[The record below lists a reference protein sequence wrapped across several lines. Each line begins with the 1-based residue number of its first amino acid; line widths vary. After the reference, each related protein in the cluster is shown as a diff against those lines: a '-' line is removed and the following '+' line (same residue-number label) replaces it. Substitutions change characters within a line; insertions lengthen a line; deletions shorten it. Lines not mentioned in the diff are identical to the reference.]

1 MVLPPTEHVQQLLS
15 QSQET
20 TNTCIQHY
28 KAILRQIYDNVP
40 IIPQV
45 RKSVKDNV
53 ITASLTSNFLCLQ
66 CPVVMSHDDV
76 VRHGD
81 KKSHRFCKFVA
92 RRWCCAS
99 GFLKANLPKPVVDSK
114 TGSLFCHMCDDFVW
128 DPTLEDLRNR
138 KIGTGTFSSMFR
150 LLVHLSASDYKY
162 SPSMLFFPP
171 LSLAHVTANIRIQA
185 VSESMMSC
193 SLKRSRKIPKS
204 SVPIQ

>member
-1 MVLPPTEHVQQLLS
+1 MVLPPTEHVQQLLN

-45 RKSVKDNV
+45 RKSVKDSI

-66 CPVVMSHDDV
+66 CPIVMSHDDV
-76 VRHGD
+76 ARHGD

-92 RRWCCAS
+92 CRQCYYL
-99 GFLKANLPKPVVDSK
+99 GFPKTNFSKPVVDSK

-150 LLVHLSASDYKY
+150 LSSHLPTPDYKY
-162 SPSMLFFPP
+162 TSSIL
-171 LSLAHVTANIRIQA
+171 LSHLISGIWR
-185 VSESMMSC
+185 C
-193 SLKRSRKIPKS
+193 
-204 SVPIQ
+204 